1 MQTVIVRSAAAA
13 IMVFQLA
20 AATAQSGDEQTAIQQ
35 DIDRIL
41 AVDKKGQNH
50 ESAQAATQRLRRQ
63 SADALIP
70 ILKGIRGAN
79 PLAANWLR
87 GAFESIAAQEIESG
101 HGLPTATL
109 RPFILDRQNA
119 PQARRLAYEWLIQV
133 KPELEAK
140 LLVDMLEDPSPEF
153 RRDAV
158 AQVIDQA
165 DAALENGQPDAAR
178 ELYQQALTG
187 AVDDDQV
194 KAIVGPLK
202 KLGVQV
208 DLQRH
213 FGFLTQWKAIGPFD
227 NRELK
232 GFDAVY
238 APEKELNPE
247 QELNLNATYDGQL
260 GKVSWQEVSTD
271 DQYGTIDIAKSIENY
286 KGSVMYLTTEFVSPR
301 DQALEIRLGTPN
313 AWKLWVNGELQF
325 AREEYHRGTSLDQYR
340 VAVPFRK
347 GRNVILLKLL
357 QNEQTQ
363 DWAQRYQVQL
373 RVCNATGGGVNSVE
387 P

>member
-13 IMVFQLA
+13 IMVVHLA

-140 LLVDMLEDPSPEF
+140 LLADMLEDPSPEF

-238 APEKELNPE
+238 APE

-340 VAVPFRK
+340 VAVRFRK